1 MTLLGRPLC
10 NFGGPALID
19 GAKLQLSRIDMP
31 WTEMIFR
38 GRDRVWILTDDAG
51 EPVVETGRV
60 TMKYKP
66 DEAAKSYSAAL
77 ENLST
82 SKGQPS
88 KTGAKTAPAKTASPS
103 AAAQATPTFDEL
115 VWQNPAGEIESSTKR
130 PDELVNEDRPDIGV
144 YEFYTDGACSGNPG
158 RCGWGFLMRTT
169 KEYFEAFQ
177 FLGIGTNNIAEL
189 MAIKAALDH
198 VPDPDA
204 VIRIHTDSSYSL
216 GVITKDWKAKAN
228 TDLVATLRKQMR
240 QYKTRPQIIKVK
252 GHSGHPLNERADFLA
267 TSSILK

>member
-1 MTLLGRPLC
+1 
-10 NFGGPALID
+10 
-19 GAKLQLSRIDMP
+19 MP

-38 GRDRVWILTDDAG
+38 GRDRVWILTDEAG
-51 EPVVETGRV
+51 EPVVDTGRV

-82 SKGQPS
+82 SKGQPP
-88 KTGAKTAPAKTASPS
+88 KTTSAKTSPPPPADQTRPA
-103 AAAQATPTFDEL
+103 FDEL
-115 VWQNPAGEIESSTKR
+115 VWQDPAGAIESSTMR
-130 PDELVNEDRPDIGV
+130 PDELVNEARPDIGV

-169 KEYFEAFQ
+169 NQYYEAFQ

-198 VPDPDA
+198 IPDPDA

-240 QYKTRPQIIKVK
+240 GYKARPQIIKVK

>member
-1 MTLLGRPLC
+1 
-10 NFGGPALID
+10 
-19 GAKLQLSRIDMP
+19 MP

-51 EPVVETGRV
+51 EPIVETGRV
-60 TMKYKP
+60 TMKYKA

-82 SKGQPS
+82 SKSEPS
-88 KTGAKTAPAKTASPS
+88 KAPAKAPAKADATVSRPS
-103 AAAQATPTFDEL
+103 FDEL
-115 VWQNPAGEIESSTKR
+115 VWKEPAGSIDSSTEL
-130 PDELVNEDRPDIGV
+130 PQELVDEVRPDIGV
-144 YEFYTDGACSGNPG
+144 YEFFTDGACSGNPG
-158 RCGWGFLMRTT
+158 RCGWGFLMRTSNA
-169 KEYFEAFQ
+169 YFEAFQ
-177 FLGIGTNNIAEL
+177 YLGIGTNNIAEL

-198 VPDPDA
+198 VPDPEA

-228 TDLVATLRKQMR
+228 TELVDALRKQMR
-240 QYKTRPQIIKVK
+240 LYKTRPQIIKVK

-267 TSSILK
+267 TSSILQ

>member
-1 MTLLGRPLC
+1 
-10 NFGGPALID
+10 
-19 GAKLQLSRIDMP
+19 MP

-66 DEAAKSYSAAL
+66 DEAAKTYSAAL
-77 ENLST
+77 ENLSN
-82 SKGQPS
+82 SKGAPS
-88 KTGAKTAPAKTASPS
+88 KAPAKAVAKSDSEASR
-103 AAAQATPTFDEL
+103 PTFDEL
-115 VWQNPAGEIESSTKR
+115 VWKEPAGTIQFSTER
-130 PDELVNEDRPDIGV
+130 PQELVNEDRPNIGV
-144 YEFYTDGACSGNPG
+144 HEFFTDGACSGNPG
-158 RCGWGFLMRTT
+158 RCGWGFLMRTSSD
-169 KEYFEAFQ
+169 YYEAFQ

-204 VIRIHTDSSYSL
+204 VILIHTDSNYSL

-228 TDLVATLRKQMR
+228 VELVDTLRKQMR
-240 QYKTRPQIIKVK
+240 QYKKRPQIIKVK